1 MNDFQEHGA
10 RQGRTGIFAD
20 PGQIAPHVE
29 KGWRDDFLIELR
41 LLGVAGDRIGD
52 ALVTVDSHVAESGES
67 ARDAFGDPVP
77 YAREIARSAE
87 AGRGWSVNRWTV
99 VGSVAGLVGMLAS
112 MRALTGWL
120 EGGPIAITVGDGVGL
135 LLLLLLVAAVLR
147 WTTRLLRVVM
157 EHRVAVPLLA
167 PVVLI
172 GAFVGVF
179 LLWRQTW
186 FEVGVLPVAV
196 TAVALLAVSVAAA
209 WVDAPPDED
218 QIVAPGESPQPGV
231 GARISVALILPLL
244 TLLLLV
250 LTWGLHRFA

>member
-1 MNDFQEHGA
+1 LNDTKEQRA
-10 RQGRTGIFAD
+10 RKGRTGIFAD

-41 LLGVAGDRIGD
+41 LLGVAGERIGD

-77 YAREIARSAE
+77 YAREIVGSAE
-87 AGRGWSVNRWTV
+87 AGPSWSVNRWTV
-99 VGSVAGLVGMLAS
+99 VGTVAGLVGMLAS
-112 MRALTGWL
+112 TRALTGWL
-120 EGGPIAITVGDGVGL
+120 EGMPVAITVGDGVGL
-135 LLLLLLVAAVLR
+135 LLLLLLVAAMLR
-147 WTTRLLRVVM
+147 WASPLLRVVV

-167 PVVLI
+167 PAVLI

-179 LLWRQTW
+179 LLLRQTW

-196 TAVALLAVSVAAA
+196 TAAALLAISAVAA
-209 WVDAPPDED
+209 WVDAPPDGD
-218 QIVAPGESPQPGV
+218 QIVAPGESPQAGL
-231 GARISVALILPLL
+231 GARIGGALILPLL

-250 LTWGLHRFA
+250 LTWGLHALA